1 MPSTQ
6 IHDLPDELLLAY
18 LTPAHHRLQK
28 DYGSMEAGMSL
39 TASSSGYIF
48 FWRHL
53 QIYLTSPRS
62 PSDAIAA
69 HYFVERFLSRSG
81 FPLMR
86 RIDFFSSQG
95 FNEHSVLSP
104 QC

>member
-28 DYGSMEAGMSL
+28 DYGSMEADLPHFAPIS
-39 TASSSGYIF
+39 F
-48 FWRHL
+48 RRH
-53 QIYLTSPRS
+53 RS
-62 PSDAIAA
+62 PL
-69 HYFVERFLSRSG
+69 FRWSG